1 MWGKPERQIDKVLF
15 NISRYN
21 NYMQDETMSLKS
33 FGNILFNLKR
43 MLRLSWQTDKFLT
56 CGYYIASGLASIFPI
71 IASFIYKLFIDNTL
85 ANLGIKPSIP
95 IVLMVI
101 LGARYLSS
109 WLWDVISWVFKETYF
124 DYLLRYTLQ
133 NKFNN
138 LFCDKISH
146 LDVQHLENSE
156 TLDLINKAKDTM
168 TWRPPDFLRAFSY
181 LFTNLVALISS
192 FVLLAQ
198 YDWYLPFI
206 LLLFG
211 LPRLYL
217 RAKMGAIQWSVWGS
231 STPESRKMWY
241 LQNLLTQ
248 KNSIIESKIFQS
260 TDVLV
265 EKSIS
270 IQSDLYEKNK
280 KPVQSFIKVGSIP
293 QFFEMFVVFG
303 FALARLPLV
312 LNGQMSIGDF
322 SFFVDMLDR
331 VLNSVAGT
339 VGNFGWMYENNLYVN
354 HFFEVM
360 NLPRLVHE
368 PVNPIKIDASINPP
382 EIEFKNVSFSYPN
395 SKKKVLKNLNFKI
408 KSGENIALVGKN
420 GAGKTT
426 IVKLLCRFY
435 DVTNGEILING
446 TNIKNVTTHD
456 WYQYLG
462 TLFQEFIK
470 YDFTVKENIT
480 LGKTDNFNYEKM
492 VQAARQSGADKFI
505 DELPNKYDQLLGKQF
520 QGGVELSIG
529 QWQKIAI
536 ARAFY
541 EGAPVLILDEPT
553 SAIDAEAE
561 YKIFKNLD
569 KEYKNK
575 SLLIISHRFSTVRS
589 ADRILVI
596 SNGEIIEEGTHDEL
610 MNKKGEYNEM
620 FNKQAIGY
628 K

>member
-1 MWGKPERQIDKVLF
+1 M
-15 NISRYN
+15 
-21 NYMQDETMSLKS
+21 KS
-33 FGNILFNLKR
+33 IKSGINSFKEIIFNLKR
-43 MLRLSWQTDKFLT
+43 TLKLSWQTDKFLT
-56 CGYYIASGLASIFPI
+56 AGYYGTSGLSAVFPI
-71 IASFIYKLFIDNTL
+71 VASYIYKLFIDNTL
-85 ANLGIKPSIP
+85 KNMGIQPSIP
-95 IVLMVI
+95 IILIAI
-101 LGARYLSS
+101 LGARYISG
-109 WLWDVISWVFKETYF
+109 WFWDVVSWVFKETYF
-124 DYLLRYTLQ
+124 DYLMRYKLQ

-146 LDVQHLENSE
+146 LDIQHLENSE
-156 TLDLINKAKDTM
+156 TQDLINKAKDTM

-181 LFTNLVALISS
+181 LFTNLVSLVSS
-192 FVLLAQ
+192 FILLAQ
-198 YDWYLPFI
+198 FNWYLPFI

-241 LQNLLTQ
+241 LQSLLTQ

-260 TDVLV
+260 TDTLV
-265 EKSIS
+265 RKSIN
-270 IQSDLYEKNK
+270 IQTDLYEKNK

-312 LNGQMSIGDF
+312 LTGQMSVGDF
-322 SFFVDMLDR
+322 SFFIDMLDR

-339 VGNFGWMYENNLYVN
+339 VGNLGWMFENNLYVN

-360 NLPRLVHE
+360 NLPRIVHE
-368 PVNPIKIDASINPP
+368 SENPTKINPAINPP

-395 SKKKVLKNLNFKI
+395 SKKKALKNLSFKI

-435 DVTNGEILING
+435 DVSSGEILING
-446 TNIKNVTTHD
+446 TNIKDVGFSD
-456 WYQYLG
+456 WYKYLG

-480 LGKTDNFNYEKM
+480 LGKTDNFDFQKM
-492 VQAARQSGADKFI
+492 VTAAKQSGADKFI
-505 DELPNKYDQLLGKQF
+505 NELPGKYDQILGKQF
-520 QGGVELSIG
+520 EGGIELSIG

-553 SAIDAEAE
+553 SAIDAESE
-561 YKIFKNLD
+561 YAIFKNLD

-589 ADRILVI
+589 ADRILVLE
-596 SNGEIIEEGTHDEL
+596 NGEIIEEGTHQDL
-610 MNKKGEYNEM
+610 IAKKGEYSKM